1 MTLRRIILVLSAVL
15 LFALVAASPRIW
27 DEVQLRTGWA
37 LPDRTGPTLL
47 IVSHHGDLD
56 AYPEN
61 TMESFVAAA
70 ALGPDG
76 IELDVHQSASGTWYV
91 IHDPTL
97 DRTTDGRGSIA
108 TLTDELIDAAI
119 IDGGLGSSP
128 TAGQQL
134 QVPRLAA
141 VLDALGAYEGTIYL
155 DLQHGESGE
164 AATLLDL
171 TDGMRVAV
179 ICRSAAEAAAIKSR
193 DSGVETLLSV
203 SFPATSSVD
212 GLIGDAS
219 LHASPRLMADWP
231 LPLTVYVDES
241 QFDQDEYALL
251 RLAWA
256 SGAKAFITNHLEAA
270 LATRDS
276 FLDGAATIPPR

>member
-1 MTLRRIILVLSAVL
+1 MILRRVLVPLSVL
-15 LFALVAASPRIW
+15 LLVVLVAASPRIW

-37 LPDRTGPTLL
+37 LPQRTGAPLL

-61 TMESFVAAA
+61 TLEAFVAAA

-76 IELDVHQSASGTWYV
+76 IELDVHQSADGTWYV

-97 DRTTDGRGSIA
+97 DRTTDAHGEIA
-108 TLTDELIDAAI
+108 SLSDGAIDAAI
-119 IDGGLGSSP
+119 IDGGLGFDP
-128 TAGQQL
+128 AVEGQL
-134 QVPRLAA
+134 RVPRLAA
-141 VLDALGAYEGTIYL
+141 VLDALDTYEGTIYL
-155 DLQHGESGE
+155 DLQHAESGD

-171 TDGMRVAV
+171 TQGMRVAV
-179 ICRSAAEAAAIKSR
+179 ICRSLADAAAIKAR
-193 DSGVETLLSV
+193 DPGAETLLSV

-219 LHASPRLMADWP
+219 LHASPRLMSGWAR
-231 LPLTVYVDES
+231 PLTVYVDET
-241 QFDQDEYALL
+241 QFADDEYALV

-256 SGAKAFITNHLEAA
+256 SGVTAFITNHLEGAM
-270 LATRDS
+270 ATREQ
-276 FLDGAATIPPR
+276 FTAAAR